1 MKLLATILLSVQLAW
16 APMPVGSAP
25 DPTVNS
31 AQGPLSANHTRTM
44 LQKRWKSAFT
54 DTAALARLE
63 EIATQRPLI
72 AGNRVTILHDG
83 PQTMA
88 AMLDAVRGAQNH
100 INLETYIFDR
110 DAVGIEFADALME
123 RQRAGVQVQ
132 LIYDSIGTISTPS
145 EFFERMRSAGIQ
157 LFEFNPVNPL
167 TRFAPWEPNQRDHR
181 KLLVVDGKVAFTGGV
196 NISSTYA
203 NSSLFRSKARKSE
216 DVGWRDTH
224 VKIEGPAVAALQW
237 EFLKNW
243 DQQPLG
249 DGGNSLYFPPLQPVG
264 PHLIRVLASEPD
276 GEPSNHQAYVLA
288 ITSAK
293 TSIHITCAYFIPD
306 PELLMALTAA
316 AQRGVDV
323 KLVLPGVKESGLA
336 FYAGQSY
343 FEDMLAA
350 GIHIHQLQGSVLHA
364 KTAVIDSIW
373 STIGSANMDSRSF
386 VHNHELNIVVYDEVL
401 GQAMEQAF
409 HEDLRL
415 SKEVSADAWRKRS
428 AWDKVKEWAARRLEY
443 WL

>member
-16 APMPVGSAP
+16 AAMPVRSAP

-31 AQGPLSANHTRTM
+31 AQGPMNANHARTM

-54 DTAALARLE
+54 DTAALAKLE
-63 EIATQRPLI
+63 EVATQRPLI

-110 DAVGIEFADALME
+110 DAVGMEFADALME

-132 LIYDSIGTISTPS
+132 LIYDFIGTISTPS
-145 EFFERMRSAGIQ
+145 AFFEGMRSAGIQ
-157 LFEFNPVNPL
+157 LFEFNPVNPF

-181 KLLVVDGKVAFTGGV
+181 KLLVVDGKMAFTGGV
-196 NISSTYA
+196 NTSSTYA
-203 NSSLFRSKARKSE
+203 NSSLFRSKARTSE

-237 EFLKNW
+237 EFLRNW

-249 DGGNSLYFPPLQPVG
+249 DEGDSVYFPPLQPAG

-276 GEPSNHQAYVLA
+276 GEPSIHQAYVLA
-288 ITSAK
+288 IASAK
-293 TSIHITCAYFIPD
+293 TSIPITCAYFIPD
-306 PELLMALTAA
+306 PQLLIALTAA
-316 AQRGVDV
+316 AQCGVDV
-323 KLVLPGVKESGLA
+323 K
-336 FYAGQSY
+336 
-343 FEDMLAA
+343 D
-350 GIHIHQLQGSVLHA
+350 
-364 KTAVIDSIW
+364 
-373 STIGSANMDSRSF
+373 
-386 VHNHELNIVVYDEVL
+386 ELNIVVDDDVL

-409 HEDLRL
+409 QEDLRL
-415 SKEVSADAWRKRS
+415 SKEVSADAWHKRS
-428 AWDKVKEWAARRLEY
+428 ALDKVKEWAARGLEY